1 MISKAMEKALN
12 GQINKETYSAYL
24 YFAMAAYFDSENLE
38 GMAGFMKVQAQE
50 EMGHAMKFYNYINEQ
65 GGRVTLDA
73 IDKPQASYKNP
84 LEIFQLSLKHEK
96 FITDSINKLMDQ
108 AIKENDHATKEFL
121 HWFVKEQVEEEDH
134 MAKIVSKLERVG
146 ESGQGLLIMDA
157 QLGSRK

>member
-1 MISKAMEKALN
+1 MISKTMEKALN
-12 GQINKETYSAYL
+12 GQINKEIYSAYL
-24 YFAMAAYFDSENLE
+24 YFAMAAFLESENWD

-50 EMGHAMKFYNYINEQ
+50 EMEHAMKFYNYINEQ
-65 GGRVTLDA
+65 GGRVILEA
-73 IDKPQASYKNP
+73 IEKPQAAFKNP

-146 ESGQGLLIMDA
+146 EAGHGMMMIDN
-157 QLGSRK
+157 QLGERK